1 MIFFIIVI
9 ILIAIILAGFVYS
22 LNKAGPKRT
31 YNVDLT
37 GKIAI
42 VTGSSAGVGK
52 ETAKKL
58 ALRGATVIFACR
70 NKEKTQII
78 IDEISKISKNNN
90 LHYINLDLPN
100 FDSVRQFVKEFK
112 QRFNRCDYLINNA
125 GIFIINLQKNNLN
138 QELTFATNH
147 LGHFLLT
154 NLLLDIMS
162 DKSRIIN
169 VSSGAHEF
177 VKKIPDFQKAIKGE
191 LSLGMNTYATS
202 KFANILFTQ
211 ALQQKFDKEN
221 RRIKAVS
228 IHPGFVRTEIYH
240 SKNGSNRFLS
250 AIAIV
255 VIGLMSQFSLNE
267 EEGSRTTEY
276 TMFQPY
282 EELVPSGYYQKNQLS
297 KSTKLVRECGL
308 ETMLWDL
315 STNAVDL

>member
-1 MIFFIIVI
+1 MIFQIIAI

-22 LNKAGPKRT
+22 WNKAGPRRI

-58 ALRGATVIFACR
+58 AFRGATVIFACR
-70 NKEKTQII
+70 NQQKTQII
-78 IDEISKISKNNN
+78 IDEIQKISKNNN

-112 QRFNRCDYLINNA
+112 QRFNKCDYLINNA
-125 GIFIINLQKNNLN
+125 GIFIINQQKNNLN

-154 NLLLDIMS
+154 NLLLDLMS

-177 VKKIPDFQKAIKGE
+177 LKKVPDFQKAIKGE
-191 LSLGMNTYATS
+191 LSLGMTTYSTS
-202 KFANILFTQ
+202 KFANIVFTQ

-221 RRIKAVS
+221 RSIKVVS
-228 IHPGFVRTEIYH
+228 VHPGFVRTEIYH
-240 SKNGSNRFLS
+240 SKNGSNPFLS

-276 TMFQPY
+276 TILQPF

-308 ETMLWDL
+308 ETNLWDL
-315 STNAVDL
+315 SAKAVGL